1 MNPAVSGALLLLL
14 ACMGAAQVRL
24 PGQAIALAIVLALG
38 LVAWARRWKRTRQ
51 QLLAFALVLC
61 LASARC
67 GMAAVPR
74 PQSGDPAQLI
84 PVDGP
89 APVVQLIG
97 RVRAD
102 GPVKDHRCSALLEVS
117 RVDGVISHGRS
128 ELTLEACNQPLLEG
142 AWIEVRG
149 PLTRPQPSAHP
160 LLSDAS
166 RRLAAR
172 GCWSRIRTDAIRL
185 VRQDATPL
193 ADARRR
199 IARCFIESAGEE
211 RGSLLAALVLG
222 SAQVSLPESLRDG
235 FRVAGL
241 SHALAASG
249 FHLSVL
255 LGSTLVC
262 TRRWPAMG
270 RLGAGVA
277 AMALFLALAGAQ
289 ASVVRAVLMGAAA
302 LLIRESGHR
311 SRPLGVLLI
320 TLVVML
326 LVHPAWARS
335 IGFQLSG
342 AATAGLLISAGP
354 IEQRLRCCCPSSI
367 APLAPLL
374 SVPVAALL
382 WTLPLQLFHFGAV
395 PLYAVLSNLLAAP
408 LLSPLTLASMVMAL
422 MVLLLPAAITA
433 LLLPGLIWPVQQL
446 AGALIALVLW
456 IRHWPW
462 AQLLAGRMAPWL
474 LLLLLPAC
482 LPWVLPHLR
491 RWRWRL
497 SPLLLVVVCVQA
509 GVRLQD
515 RWIHVEQWGRQWLVL
530 RHRGRAALLATH
542 GDALSCHQAGR
553 LSQGMGHQQL
563 DWVAVL
569 DPVGTDQRACWSAIT
584 HTLQAE
590 QQGRLPL
597 VQGQR
602 LQSDGL
608 SLALADRHG
617 RLLRVRVGQRMK
629 VLRRLDLRSV
639 PVPPRGGEGSSL
651 YNRSAL
657 DAHGE
662 VAESG

>member
-24 PGQAIALAIVLALG
+24 PAQGIALVIVLALG
-38 LVAWARRWKRTRQ
+38 LAGWARRWTRTPQ
-51 QLLAFALVLC
+51 QFLVFALVLG
-61 LASARC
+61 LACSRC
-67 GMAAVPR
+67 GMASVPR
-74 PQSGDPAQLI
+74 PQSADPAQLI
-84 PVDGP
+84 PLEGP

-102 GPVKDHRCSALLEVS
+102 APVRDHRCRALLQVS
-117 RVDGVISHGRS
+117 RIDGVIRHGRS
-128 ELTLEACNQPLLEG
+128 ELTLEACEQPLLEG

-160 LLSDAS
+160 LLSDPS
-166 RRLAAR
+166 RRLAAQ
-172 GCWSRIRTDAIRL
+172 GCWSRLRTDAIRL
-185 VRQDATPL
+185 LRQDATPL

-199 IARCFIESAGEE
+199 IARCFIETAGEE

-255 LGSTLVC
+255 LGTTLVC
-262 TRRWPAMG
+262 TRRWPAAC

-302 LLIRESGHR
+302 LLIRERGHR

-335 IGFQLSG
+335 IGFQLSA
-342 AATAGLLISAGP
+342 AATAGLVLSAGP
-354 IEQRLRCCCPSSI
+354 IEQQLRSWCPSST
-367 APLAPLL
+367 ARLAPLL
-374 SVPVAALL
+374 AVPVAALL

-422 MVLLLPAAITA
+422 MVLLLPVSITS

-446 AGALIALVLW
+446 AGALIALVMW
-456 IRHWPW
+456 IRDWPW
-462 AQLLAGRMAPWL
+462 AQLLSGQMAPWL

-482 LPWVLPHLR
+482 LPWVLPALR

-497 SPLLLVVVCVQA
+497 TPFLLMAVCVQA
-509 GVRLQD
+509 GLRLQD
-515 RWIHVEQWGRQWLVL
+515 RWIHVEQWGRHWLLL

-553 LSQGMGHQQL
+553 LSQGMGHQRL

-569 DPVGTDQRACWSAIT
+569 DPVGTEQRACWSTIT
-584 HTLQAE
+584 HTFQAE
-590 QQGRLPL
+590 QQGQLPL
-597 VQGQR
+597 AHGQR
-602 LQSDGL
+602 LQTDGL
-608 SLALADRHG
+608 SLALADPQG
-617 RLLRVRVGQRMK
+617 RILRVRVGQRIK
-629 VLRRLDLRSV
+629 VLRRSDLQSV
-639 PVPPRGGEGSSL
+639 RVRPRGADEGVHL
-651 YNRSAL
+651 Q
-657 DAHGE
+657 
-662 VAESG
+662 

>member
-1 MNPAVSGALLLLL
+1 MNPALSGALLLLL

-24 PGQAIALAIVLALG
+24 PAQAIALAIVLSLG
-38 LVAWARRWKRTRQ
+38 LASWACSWKRTHQ
-51 QLLAFALVLC
+51 QLLAFALMLG

-67 GMAAVPR
+67 GMASVPR
-74 PQSGDPAQLI
+74 PQSDDPAQLI
-84 PVDGP
+84 PVAAP

-102 GPVKDHRCSALLEVS
+102 APVRDHCCRALLEVS
-117 RVDGVISHGRS
+117 RVDGVIRHGRS
-128 ELTLEACNQPLLEG
+128 ELTLEACEKPLLEG

-166 RRLAAR
+166 RRLAAQ
-172 GCWSRIRTDAIRL
+172 GCWSRIRTDAIRFL
-185 VRQDATPL
+185 RHDSTPL

-199 IARCFIESAGEE
+199 IARSFIETAGEE

-222 SAQVSLPESLRDG
+222 SAQVSLPETLRDG

-255 LGSTLVC
+255 LGTTLVC
-262 TRRWPAMG
+262 TRRWPALC

-289 ASVVRAVLMGAAA
+289 ASVVRAVLMGAAT

-335 IGFQLSG
+335 VGFQLSA
-342 AATAGLLISAGP
+342 AATAGLVISAGP

-367 APLAPLL
+367 ARLAPLL

-382 WTLPLQLFHFGAV
+382 WTLPLQLLHFGAV

-422 MVLLLPAAITA
+422 MVLLLPASITS

-446 AGALIALVLW
+446 ARALIALVLW
-456 IRHWPW
+456 IRHWPL
-462 AQLLAGRMAPWL
+462 AQLLAGPMSPWL

-482 LPWVLPHLR
+482 LPWVLPALR
-491 RWRWRL
+491 RWRWC
-497 SPLLLVVVCVQA
+497 LLVSLFLLMVCVQA

-515 RWIHVEQWGRQWLVL
+515 RWIHVEQWGRQWLLL

-542 GDALSCHQAGR
+542 GDALSCHQAER
-553 LSQGMGHQQL
+553 LSQGMGHQRL

-569 DPVGTDQRACWSAIT
+569 DPVGTEQQVCWSAIT

-590 QQGRLPL
+590 QQGQLPL
-597 VQGQR
+597 VKGQR
-602 LQSDGL
+602 LQTDGL
-608 SLALADRHG
+608 SLALADPHG

-629 VLRRLDLRSV
+629 VLRRLDLRSARV
-639 PVPPRGGEGSSL
+639 PSRWADEDVPL
-651 YNRSAL
+651 Q
-657 DAHGE
+657 
-662 VAESG
+662 

>member
-24 PGQAIALAIVLALG
+24 PAQGIALAIVLALG
-38 LVAWARRWKRTRQ
+38 LAGWARRWTRTPQ
-51 QLLAFALVLC
+51 QLLAFAVVLG
-61 LASARC
+61 LASSRC
-67 GMAAVPR
+67 GMASVPR
-74 PQSGDPAQLI
+74 PQIGDPAQLI
-84 PVDGP
+84 PADGP
-89 APVVQLIG
+89 APVVQLTG

-102 GPVKDHRCSALLEVS
+102 APVRDHRCRALLQVS
-117 RVDGVISHGRS
+117 RIDGVIRHGRS
-128 ELTLEACNQPLLEG
+128 ELTLEACEQPLLEG

-166 RRLAAR
+166 RRLAAQ
-172 GCWSRIRTDAIRL
+172 GCWSRLRTDAIRL
-185 VRQDATPL
+185 LRQDATPL

-199 IARCFIESAGEE
+199 IARCFIEIAGEE

-255 LGSTLVC
+255 LGTTLVC
-262 TRRWPAMG
+262 TRRWPAPS

-277 AMALFLALAGAQ
+277 AMVLFLALAGVQ

-302 LLIRESGHR
+302 LLIRERGYR

-335 IGFQLSG
+335 IGFQLSA
-342 AATAGLLISAGP
+342 AATAGLVISAAP
-354 IEQRLRCCCPSSI
+354 IEQQLRSCCPSFV
-367 APLAPLL
+367 ARLAPLL
-374 SVPVAALL
+374 AVPVAALL

-395 PLYAVLSNLLAAP
+395 PLYALLSNLLAAP
-408 LLSPLTLASMVMAL
+408 LLSPLTLASMLMAL
-422 MVLLLPAAITA
+422 MVLLLPASITA

-446 AGALIALVLW
+446 AGVLIALVLW

-462 AQLLAGRMAPWL
+462 AQLLTGRMPSWL

-482 LPWVLPHLR
+482 LPWVLPALR

-497 SPLLLVVVCVQA
+497 APFLLVVVCVQA
-509 GVRLQD
+509 GLRLQD
-515 RWIHVEQWGRQWLVL
+515 RWIHVEQWGRQWLLL

-553 LSQGMGHQQL
+553 LSHGMGHQRL

-569 DPVGTDQRACWSAIT
+569 DPVGTEQRACWSAIT

-608 SLALADRHG
+608 SLALADPHG
-617 RLLRVRVGQRMK
+617 RTLRVVVGPRIK
-629 VLRRLDLRSV
+629 VLRRSDLQSV
-639 PVPPRGGEGSSL
+639 RVPPRGADEGVHL
-651 YNRSAL
+651 Q
-657 DAHGE
+657 
-662 VAESG
+662 